1 MGVIEPY
8 LTLNAFYDA
17 LLGQGNF
24 DCSPESIEYCHWQ
37 PQYDDNIWTNFYFT
51 QSIRIDKDGL
61 WGVLYS
67 YDGGDWDEEHL
78 DILDEDGVYWF
89 LKAQQETESQTEYQ
103 DYLEWVIENK
113 ADPLQQFFITK
124 SGDDYENKLVE
135 IATSSLKEIKS

>member
-1 MGVIEPY
+1 M
-8 LTLNAFYDA
+8 
-17 LLGQGNF
+17 
-24 DCSPESIEYCHWQ
+24 
-37 PQYDDNIWTNFYFT
+37 
-51 QSIRIDKDGL
+51 
-61 WGVLYS
+61 LYS